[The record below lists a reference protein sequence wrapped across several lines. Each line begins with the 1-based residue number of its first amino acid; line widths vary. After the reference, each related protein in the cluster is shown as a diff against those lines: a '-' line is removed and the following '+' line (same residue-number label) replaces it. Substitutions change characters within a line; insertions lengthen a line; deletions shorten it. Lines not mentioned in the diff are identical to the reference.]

1 MNKRTLLPLSDV
13 SFPVFF
19 GRSGMEFQNILLS
32 IDGDIATL
40 TVNRPSVLN
49 ALNRQTLLEM
59 KQALWEIWQDEKCR
73 ALVITGAGEKAFVAG
88 ADISEMAQM
97 GVQEALEF
105 AELGHAVTNMIETM
119 PKAVIA
125 AVNGYALGGGTELA
139 ISCDVIIA
147 SSRAVFGQPEVK
159 LGIIPGFGGTI
170 RLARLIGRA
179 KAMEWILSGK
189 TYTAQEALHYGLVS
203 KVVEPENLMKEALDL
218 AKTIASRGPLAVKT
232 AKRLVHEGISMP
244 LMQAL
249 RLEAVTFANLFATQD
264 QKEGMKAFLE
274 KRNPSFQG
282 K

>member
-1 MNKRTLLPLSDV
+1 MK
-13 SFPVFF
+13 
-19 GRSGMEFQNILLS
+19 FQNILLS
-32 IDGDIATL
+32 IDADIATL

-59 KQALWEIWQDEKCR
+59 KQALWEIWQDENCR

-88 ADISEMAQM
+88 ADISGMAQM

-105 AELGHAVTNMIETM
+105 AELGHTVTNMIETM

-189 TYTAQEALHYGLVS
+189 TYTAQEALQYGLVS

-218 AKTIASRGPLAVKT
+218 AKTIASRGPVAVKT

-249 RLEAVTFANLFATQD
+249 RLEAVTFANLFSTQD

>member
-1 MNKRTLLPLSDV
+1 
-13 SFPVFF
+13 
-19 GRSGMEFQNILLS
+19 MEFQNILLS
-32 IDGDIATL
+32 TDGNCATL
-40 TVNRPSVLN
+40 TINRPSVLN

-59 KQALWEIWQDEKCR
+59 KQALWQVWQDENLR

-105 AELGHAVTNMIETM
+105 AELGHTVMNMLETM

-139 ISCDVIIA
+139 ISCDVILA
-147 SSRAVFGQPEVK
+147 SSKAVFGQPEVK
-159 LGIIPGFGGTI
+159 LGIIPGFGGTQ

-179 KAMEWILSGK
+179 RAMEWILSGK
-189 TYTAQEALHYGLVS
+189 TYTAQEAFQHGLVS

-218 AKTIASRGPLAVKT
+218 AKTIASRGPVAVRA
-232 AKRLVHEGISMP
+232 AKRLIHEGISMP
-244 LMQAL
+244 LSQAL

-274 KRNPSFQG
+274 KRNPNFQG